1 MARIL
6 VVDDKEMM
14 RDSLEATLSLAGHQV
29 TTSSSAADALEKLKS
44 ASFDAILSDLKMPKM
59 DGLEFLEELGKR
71 GLDVPV
77 VMMTAYAT
85 IDTAV
90 EAMKKG
96 AYDYIQKPF
105 EGDEILLLMSR
116 LLEHRR
122 VVKENQ
128 AYRAVAKD
136 WQRGRQ
142 LVGDSAVMR
151 KLMERISLVAQ
162 SSVTVFIRGE
172 SGTGKELIARAIHSQ
187 SGRANQPL
195 LCVNCAA
202 LSSTLLESELFGHEK
217 GAFTGADQSREGRF
231 ELADGGT
238 LLLDEISEMSMSL
251 QAKLLRVL
259 QEREFERVGSSL
271 TRQVDVRVIATTNR
285 DLEQWVKEGRF
296 REDLFFRLNV
306 VPIFLPPLR
315 ERLEDLESLCEYF
328 LGRCAEREGT
338 SLKVLSQSA
347 LDLLRGYSWPGN
359 VRELENL
366 MERISI
372 LAPSDVITDDVVR
385 HWLDFSGKPSSGAGA
400 AAILEPVTLER
411 MEKELVQKTLDRYSG
426 HRQKTA
432 AALGIGVRTLG
443 MKIKRWKME
452 GSAF

>member
-1 MARIL
+1 
-6 VVDDKEMM
+6 
-14 RDSLEATLSLAGHQV
+14 
-29 TTSSSAADALEKLKS
+29 
-44 ASFDAILSDLKMPKM
+44 
-59 DGLEFLEELGKR
+59 
-71 GLDVPV
+71 
-77 VMMTAYAT
+77 
-85 IDTAV
+85 
-90 EAMKKG
+90 
-96 AYDYIQKPF
+96 
-105 EGDEILLLMSR
+105 
-116 LLEHRR
+116 
-122 VVKENQ
+122 
-128 AYRAVAKD
+128 
-136 WQRGRQ
+136 
-142 LVGDSAVMR
+142 
-151 KLMERISLVAQ
+151 
-162 SSVTVFIRGE
+162 
-172 SGTGKELIARAIHSQ
+172 
-187 SGRANQPL
+187 
-195 LCVNCAA
+195 
-202 LSSTLLESELFGHEK
+202 
-217 GAFTGADQSREGRF
+217 
-231 ELADGGT
+231 
-238 LLLDEISEMSMSL
+238 
-251 QAKLLRVL
+251 
-259 QEREFERVGSSL
+259 
-271 TRQVDVRVIATTNR
+271 VRVIATTNR

-306 VPIFLPPLR
+306 VPSFLPPLR
-315 ERLEDLESLCEYF
+315 ARLEDLESLCEYF

-347 LDLLRGYSWPGN
+347 QDLLRGYSWPGN